1 MLLLLLFIKIL
12 LKIQFIKTD
21 CPFKETFYNKSVI
34 LKDFNNLSQLSFD
47 ECKKPI
53 ILTDWGLKPNKKI
66 ILDNSL
72 HFKELK
78 LLTNDNIN
86 LVHLNN
92 FKGFDLL
99 SNPFKEI
106 KFMDFTLKGII
117 WIIEQSNFEF
127 YLNNKLQNEQECYN
141 NSNWNNLITNNKLY
155 FLTLKEKTKYS
166 LKTCPYIFKNTQIK
180 LMILLEIQSTFIG
193 SNILTF
199 LKMNNPND
207 LESIVLQA
215 NFLIYRIYF
224 DDNLFN
230 RGIFKEIKILDLN
243 GIINGIQDDLFKS
256 FKQLILIRIRTQ
268 HVRQLFAKNN
278 KWLEHLNFDFEP
290 IDPNDSPRN
299 IEPFL
304 KQSIFLVIYQTF
316 SHVTFYD
323 YSNEDICFFEKF
335 PHNKLV
341 FPQLRPNHNS
351 SCSCT
356 ELYLIQYSFR
366 HNFMFNIYFEDT
378 SKNYEMIQ
386 YYYDE
391 INDRKFTKCIE
402 DIGELNYLIFKCNFK
417 QRLEKCKIYSISRE
431 NQSYFEIYDWLEI
444 RKISNLIFSVY
455 LNNILSLIVLVLN
468 ILTIKILKSKSIV
481 NEKNPMYNS
490 LFINSIF
497 CLIYVTICLFKVIAI
512 CVDYKFYCS
521 PLIETK
527 FNVYYKT
534 VFVLFIGES
543 IKTASNFSFISF
555 SLSRYIKV
563 TSLKSSILL
572 KIDKLKKRYYFLTFF
587 IIAVFINLYHLF
599 EFNYNLVRLPD
610 WLML

>member
-1 MLLLLLFIKIL
+1 
-12 LKIQFIKTD
+12 
-21 CPFKETFYNKSVI
+21 
-34 LKDFNNLSQLSFD
+34 
-47 ECKKPI
+47 
-53 ILTDWGLKPNKKI
+53 
-66 ILDNSL
+66 
-72 HFKELK
+72 
-78 LLTNDNIN
+78 
-86 LVHLNN
+86 
-92 FKGFDLL
+92 
-99 SNPFKEI
+99 
-106 KFMDFTLKGII
+106 
-117 WIIEQSNFEF
+117 
-127 YLNNKLQNEQECYN
+127 
-141 NSNWNNLITNNKLY
+141 
-155 FLTLKEKTKYS
+155 LTLKEKTKYS

-199 LKMNNPND
+199 LKMNNSND

-256 FKQLILIRIRTQ
+256 FKELILIRIRTQ

-278 KWLEHLNFDFEP
+278 KWLEYLNFDFEP

-468 ILTIKILKSKSIV
+468 ILTLKILKSKSIV
-481 NEKNPMYNS
+481 NEKNPIYNS

-512 CVDYKFYCS
+512 CVDYEFYCS

-572 KIDKLKKRYYFLTFF
+572 KIDKLK
-587 IIAVFINLYHLF
+587 
-599 EFNYNLVRLPD
+599 
-610 WLML
+610 